1 MAHGA
6 FSRMGGTRAYV
17 LARGRAETTVD
28 ATEHCDSKTRLP
40 VLPVRETALKKCYAP
55 SPPHRYTRY
64 IQLYSSRV
72 LVSTWVSKCLTNVP
86 VLNGVRYSCTT
97 PREESGE
104 RAAVAST

>member
-55 SPPHRYTRY
+55 SAVQVHTVHTAV
-64 IQLYSSRV
+64 QL
-72 LVSTWVSKCLTNVP
+72 K
-86 VLNGVRYSCTT
+86 GV
-97 PREESGE
+97 GE
-104 RAAVAST
+104 HVGEQMSN